1 MGGAVEYSTEQAQRK
16 QSPILANGLAILLVS
31 RLLSA
36 WYNII
41 HDCDEVYNYWEPLHY
56 IMYGYGMQ
64 TWEYSAAFALRSW
77 WYIVLHGMIG
87 WPLSLV
93 FGKVGV
99 FYGVRA
105 VLAVLSALAEWTL
118 CSAVATRYHPHVAKL
133 YLVFSVFSSGMFV
146 SSSAFLPSSVAMVA
160 MTLGAAG
167 VLQRN
172 DTLVIWSAVV
182 GCTWGWIVAALAFI
196 PYAIWVLV
204 SSEHM
209 FRSWR
214 TLFMA
219 AMAAC
224 VPLVACD
231 RWYYGS
237 WKASLIN
244 FLEYN
249 VKGGG
254 KSDLYGIEPATYY
267 LRNGLN
273 QLQTVLPLALMFPL
287 MMGWKPRSHSMPR
300 TTALFTVLA
309 PAFVWLAAISYLPH
323 KEERFLYVVYP
334 LLLLAAAAVTVQLKD
349 FFNAVFPAWL
359 VRRLVAFGVLSTCVL
374 GISRTCALTQHYGAQ
389 MSLYRMLPAGINQ
402 QARVCVGTEWYRFP
416 SSFFLPGPEYRLQFV
431 RSGFDGLLPRPFE
444 ETKDG
449 TMAAPQQFNDMNRSE
464 PDNYWDS
471 ADGCD
476 YFVTSSTHHDDA
488 TRHMIDG
495 AVLDQEKWKVR
506 ASVPMVDTAASP
518 ALFRALYIPFLS
530 EKRNTWMTYI
540 LLERKKSLL

>member
-93 FGKVGV
+93 FGKVAV

-146 SSSAFLPSSVAMVA
+146 SSSAFLPSSLAMVA

-167 VLQRN
+167 VLQRH

-204 SSEHM
+204 SSENM

-224 VPLVACD
+224 V
-231 RWYYGS
+231 
-237 WKASLIN
+237 AS
-244 FLEYN
+244 
-249 VKGGG
+249 
-254 KSDLYGIEPATYY
+254 S
-267 LRNGLN
+267 
-273 QLQTVLPLALMFPL
+273 
-287 MMGWKPRSHSMPR
+287 
-300 TTALFTVLA
+300 
-309 PAFVWLAAISYLPH
+309 
-323 KEERFLYVVYP
+323 
-334 LLLLAAAAVTVQLKD
+334 
-349 FFNAVFPAWL
+349 
-359 VRRLVAFGVLSTCVL
+359 CV
-374 GISRTCALTQHYGAQ
+374 
-389 MSLYRMLPAGINQ
+389 
-402 QARVCVGTEWYRFP
+402 
-416 SSFFLPGPEYRLQFV
+416 
-431 RSGFDGLLPRPFE
+431 
-444 ETKDG
+444 
-449 TMAAPQQFNDMNRSE
+449 
-464 PDNYWDS
+464 
-471 ADGCD
+471 
-476 YFVTSSTHHDDA
+476 
-488 TRHMIDG
+488 
-495 AVLDQEKWKVR
+495 
-506 ASVPMVDTAASP
+506 
-518 ALFRALYIPFLS
+518 
-530 EKRNTWMTYI
+530 
-540 LLERKKSLL
+540 